1 MLSLIQC
8 FIGAIGSL
16 DYTSEE
22 RKILAKKS
30 LSYSCSVCKIDNST
44 VLPILTE
51 KSQEIS
57 AEAKNLA
64 TQIEFKNK
72 KQETTSES
80 PAVES
85 PVESLAEVS
94 STIQSNENTNEVFRR
109 IQQSS
114 STSLSSSSSLNR
126 SLSDI
131 RTELSGNNSS
141 YLFIISILCAIFLFL
156 FIRRIYLLMDA
167 PFPI

>member
-1 MLSLIQC
+1 MPTLGE
-8 FIGAIGSL
+8 GAIGSL

-80 PAVES
+80 TVES

-109 IQQSS
+109 VQQSS
-114 STSLSSSSSLNR
+114 STSLSSLSLNR

-131 RTELSGNNSS
+131 RTESSGNNSF